1 MKNTLRL
8 IFLLLVSQ
16 ISFVYAQNSFFTITN
31 NEFETKVNATTNAQL
46 IDVRTEGE
54 FATGYIENAK
64 NINWNGENF
73 IVEANK
79 LDKTKPLYVYCLSG
93 GRSAAASQKLIDLGF
108 KEVYNMQ
115 GGIMQ
120 WKNANKKV
128 VLPNAEKSKGMS
140 EKEYANFL
148 NDERLVLIDFYA
160 PWCGPCKKMAPYLA
174 EMSEEKKAVLAIHK
188 INADENEAIA
198 KTMQI
203 EALPTLFLYKN
214 KKEVWK
220 HVGYISKEDLEKII
234 SKHQK

>member
-1 MKNTLRL
+1 MKNSLR
-8 IFLLLVSQ
+8 ILLLVFATQ
-16 ISFVYAQNSFFTITN
+16 IATAQNSFLTIPN
-31 NEFETKVNATTNAQL
+31 NEFESKVMATTNAQL

-54 FATGYIENAK
+54 FASGYIENAK
-64 NINWNGENF
+64 NINWNGDNF
-73 IVEANK
+73 DKEASS
-79 LDKTKPLYVYCLSG
+79 LDKIKPVFVYCLSG

-120 WKNANKKV
+120 WKNASKKV
-128 VLPNAEKSKGMS
+128 VMPVAKKSKGMS
-140 EKEYANFL
+140 EKEYADLL

-174 EMSEEKKAVLAIHK
+174 EMSEEKKAILALHK

-198 KTMQI
+198 KAMQI
-203 EALPTLFLYKN
+203 EALPSLFLYKN

-234 SKHQK
+234 NKHQK

>member
-1 MKNTLRL
+1 MKNSLR
-8 IFLLLVSQ
+8 ILLLVFATQ
-16 ISFVYAQNSFFTITN
+16 IATAQNSFLTIPN
-31 NEFETKVNATTNAQL
+31 NEFESKVMATTNAQL

-54 FATGYIENAK
+54 FASGYIENAK
-64 NINWNGENF
+64 NMNWNGDNF
-73 IVEANK
+73 VTETTT
-79 LDKTKPLYVYCLSG
+79 LDKTKPVFVYCLSG

-115 GGIMQ
+115 GGIIQ
-120 WKNANKKV
+120 WKNANKKLV
-128 VLPNAEKSKGMS
+128 MSVAKKSKGMS
-140 EKEYANFL
+140 EKEYADLL

-174 EMSEEKKAVLAIHK
+174 EMSEEKKAILAIHK

-198 KTMQI
+198 KAMQI
-203 EALPTLFLYKN
+203 EALPSLFLYKN

-234 SKHQK
+234 NKHQK